1 VAKRDDDRL
10 SPPSDPWAGS
20 ASVSPLTSVMP
31 GADHVIVIERPRRRR
46 WPWIL
51 GSIVGLTVMCC
62 LAALVVWTPIGR
74 EYPAY
79 LDVGHDVA
87 GLTRSDNPDHRLAS
101 AELVARMYREENVDD
116 AVATVLT
123 DAKGRVVMLVGA
135 TRLIWN
141 PSGELEKAIRSAAD
155 RDLRDVTGY
164 PDLGG
169 HITCAN
175 TVDDQDQPLVVCAW
189 MDHGSIGLGFYYG
202 SWTMKDCATSLRDI
216 RAAIVRRGNRP

>member
-1 VAKRDDDRL
+1 MDGPRSAARLRAVAKRDDDRL

-20 ASVSPLTSVMP
+20 ASVSPPTSVMP
-31 GADHVIVIERPRRRR
+31 GADHVIVIERQRRRR

-141 PSGELEKAIRSAAD
+141 RPANWKRRSGAPPI
-155 RDLRDVTGY
+155 
-164 PDLGG
+164 
-169 HITCAN
+169 
-175 TVDDQDQPLVVCAW
+175 
-189 MDHGSIGLGFYYG
+189 
-202 SWTMKDCATSLRDI
+202 ATSATSPGI
-216 RAAIVRRGNRP
+216 RIWAGTSPAPTPSTTRTSRWSCAPGWTTAASGLVSTTAPGR

>member
-1 VAKRDDDRL
+1 VTKRDDDRL
-10 SPPSDPWAGS
+10 TPPSDPWAGS
-20 ASVSPLTSVMP
+20 AAVNPLTSVMP

-46 WPWIL
+46 WPWVL
-51 GSIVGLTVMCC
+51 GSIAALSVMCC
-62 LAALVVWTPIGR
+62 AAALVVWTPIGR

-79 LDVGHDVA
+79 LELGDDVA
-87 GLTRSDNPDHRLAS
+87 GLTRTDNPDYRLAA
-101 AELVARMYREENVDD
+101 AELEAKMYREENVDD

-123 DAKGRVVMLVGA
+123 DPKGRVVILVGA

-141 PSGELEKAIRSAAD
+141 PSGALDQAIRSVAD
-155 RDLRDVTGY
+155 RELRDLTEY

-169 HITCAN
+169 NITCAN
-175 TVDDQDQPLVVCAW
+175 TVDDEHQPLVVCAW
-189 MDHGSIGLGFYYG
+189 IDYGSIGLGFYYG

>member
-1 VAKRDDDRL
+1 VTKRDDDRL

-20 ASVSPLTSVMP
+20 AAVSPVTSVMP

-51 GSIVGLTVMCC
+51 GSLAALSVMCC
-62 LAALVVWTPIGR
+62 VAAVVVWTPIGR

-79 LDVGHDVA
+79 IDLGDDVA
-87 GLTRSDNPDHRLAS
+87 GLTRSDNPDYRLAS
-101 AELVARMYREENVDD
+101 AELEARMFREENVDD

-123 DAKGRVVMLVGA
+123 DAKGRVVILVGA

-141 PSGELEKAIRSAAD
+141 PSGALDQAIRGVAD
-155 RDLRDVTGY
+155 RELRDLTAF

-175 TVDDQDQPLVVCAW
+175 TVDDKDQPLVVCAW
-189 MDHGSIGLGFYYG
+189 IDHGSIGLGLYYG
-202 SWTMKDCATSLRDI
+202 SWTMRDCAASLRDI
-216 RAAIVRRGNRP
+216 REAIVRRGNRP

>member
-1 VAKRDDDRL
+1 VTKRDDDRL

-20 ASVSPLTSVMP
+20 AAVSPVTSVMP

-51 GSIVGLTVMCC
+51 GSIAALSLMCC
-62 LAALVVWTPIGR
+62 FAALVVWTPIGR

-79 LDVGHDVA
+79 LELSDDVA
-87 GLTRSDNPDHRLAS
+87 GLTRSDDPDYRLAS
-101 AELVARMYREENVDD
+101 AELVAKMYREENVDD

-123 DAKGRVVMLVGA
+123 DAKGRVVLLVGA

-141 PSGELEKAIRSAAD
+141 PSGALDRAIRGVAD
-155 RDLRDVTGY
+155 RDLRELTAFS
-164 PDLGG
+164 DLGG

-175 TVDDQDQPLVVCAW
+175 TVDDKDQPLVVCAW
-189 MDHGSIGLGFYYG
+189 IDHGSIGLGFYYG

-216 RAAIVRRGNRP
+216 REAVVRRGNRP